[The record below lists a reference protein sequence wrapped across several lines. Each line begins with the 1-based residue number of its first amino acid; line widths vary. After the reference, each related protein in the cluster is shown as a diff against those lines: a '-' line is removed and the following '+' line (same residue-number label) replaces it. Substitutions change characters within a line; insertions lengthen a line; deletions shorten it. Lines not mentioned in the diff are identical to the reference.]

1 MFTLSE
7 LRGSPV
13 RDPIMPSVEFLL
25 DASSMSLQDAELAS
39 LSRADSVGKQIR
51 QLLEEWMKHK
61 AAAEQYRW
69 MIDHRDELLSLQ
81 PKTVVK
87 ADLEEYFA
95 PERKKSA

>member
-1 MFTLSE
+1 
-7 LRGSPV
+7 
-13 RDPIMPSVEFLL
+13 MPSVEFLL

-51 QLLEEWMKHK
+51 QLLEEWIKHK

-69 MIDHRDELLSLQ
+69 MIDHREELLLTQ
-81 PKTVVK
+81 PKRVIK

-95 PERKKSA
+95 PGAKKTA